1 MKVSLEWL
9 NEYIQVN
16 EKEAL
21 EILPKLGLD
30 IDDHGKPFNI
40 EGPIVFGKLEDV
52 QPHPKADKLVV
63 CKINVGT
70 EFKTILTADKSVKVG
85 KYVYVASEGAIV
97 ANGLT
102 IQNREMRGVLSEG
115 MLCSLEEL
123 GIEEKS
129 EHVYTFDVLPE
140 GAHLG
145 DSVIEY
151 LGLNDYFFEPEIT
164 PNRGDCLSYFGITR
178 ELSAWTKRT
187 PKFPIP
193 KAPKGGKDKVEI
205 IIDSDGCWRYTGRV
219 IRNVK
224 IGPSPWWLQ
233 RRLIV
238 SGLRPINNVVDITNY
253 VMLETGHPVHAFDLR
268 KIRTGKI
275 VVRDGVKGE
284 KVKLLDEKEYIL
296 NGGEVLITDGENI
309 LALGGIMGGEESGI
323 YDDTTDILLEVAM
336 FDPVKIRKPSKALG
350 VSSDS
355 SYRFERGVDFDNNV
369 YVIERLS
376 ELIHQLAGGTPS
388 EEIVDI
394 YPKKLPEKIVEVEK
408 SLIEKVLG
416 EKVENIEEI
425 LKPLGFDIEEDEKHY
440 KVFVPSFRYFD
451 VGIPEDIVEEV
462 GRIHGYENLKGEPP
476 KITAIGIGRNEKQK
490 IKYELKNL
498 LTAFGYNEAYTL
510 TFVSSEIA
518 NKLGFTGNL
527 VKVANP
533 IISEFDSLRPY
544 IFYGLLDALSYNYR
558 RQQKDVKLFEMGK
571 VFEEI
576 DGKPVEYDSLAGVAT
591 GRENP
596 HDYTDKREIS
606 FYSVKGVVEDILRR
620 FGLTA
625 EYKLNEINSFVPTRT
640 VEILVNGENVG
651 FIGMLDPEVAD
662 KVYDVKDEIYIF
674 ELNLEKLYSIFNL
687 KKEPIELPQYPY
699 VRRDISY
706 LVPKSF
712 EVGKLLQIYK
722 SKELV
727 EEVGIDDIY
736 NIDEQVNSI
745 TIYALFRHKERTLS
759 EEEVN
764 GTIEEIKQEIL
775 DKYEIKTRF

>member
-1 MKVSLEWL
+1 MRVSLEWL

-40 EGPIVFGKLEDV
+40 DGPIVFGKLEDV

-63 CKINVGT
+63 CKVNVGNGY
-70 EFKTILTADKSVKVG
+70 KTILTADKSVRAG
-85 KYVYVASEGAIV
+85 KYVYVALEGASV
-97 ANGLT
+97 ASGLT
-102 IQNREMRGVLSEG
+102 IQNREMRGILSEG

-129 EHVYTFDVLPE
+129 ENVYTFDSLPE
-140 GAHLG
+140 WVKLG
-145 DSVIEY
+145 DSVIDY

-187 PKFPIP
+187 PNFPIP
-193 KAPKGGKDKVEI
+193 KAPRSGKDKVEI
-205 IIDSDGCWRYTGRV
+205 IINSEGCWRYTGRV

-224 IGPSPWWLQ
+224 VGPSPWWLQ
-233 RRLIV
+233 RRIIA

-275 VVRDGVKGE
+275 VVRDGLKGE
-284 KVKLLDEKEYIL
+284 KVKLLDGKEYTL
-296 NGGEVLITDGENI
+296 SGGEALITDGENI
-309 LALGGIMGGEESGI
+309 LALGGIMGGEESGV
-323 YDDTTDILLEVAM
+323 YEDTTDILLEVAM
-336 FDPVKIRKPSKALG
+336 FDPVRIRKASKALG

-355 SYRFERGVDFDNNV
+355 SYRFERGVDFDNNL

-376 ELIHQLAGGTPS
+376 ELIHQLAGGMPS
-388 EEIVDI
+388 EEIIDV
-394 YPKKLPEKIVEVEK
+394 YPKKLPEKIVEVDK

-416 EKVENIEEI
+416 EKVENVEEI
-425 LKPLGFDIEEDEKHY
+425 LRPLGFDVEEDEKHY

-476 KITAIGIGRNEKQK
+476 RITAIGIGRNEKQK

-558 RQQKDVKLFEMGK
+558 RQQKDVKLFEIGK
-571 VFEEI
+571 VFEEV
-576 DGKPVEYDSLAGVAT
+576 DGKPTEYDSLSGVAT

-606 FYSVKGVVEDILRR
+606 FYSVKGVVEEILRR
-620 FGLTA
+620 FGIVA
-625 EYKLNEINSFVPTRT
+625 EYKLIEINPFVPTRA
-640 VEILVNGENVG
+640 VEIIVNSESAG

-662 KVYDVKDEIYIF
+662 KVYDVKDEIYVF
-674 ELNLEKLYSIFNL
+674 ELNLEKLYSLFNL
-687 KKEPIELPQYPY
+687 KKKPVELPQYPY

-706 LVPKSF
+706 LVPKNF
-712 EVGKLLQIYK
+712 EVGKLLEVYK
-722 SKELV
+722 TKELV
-727 EEVGIDDIY
+727 EEVGIDDVY
-736 NIDEQVNSI
+736 KIDEQVNSI
-745 TIYALFRHKERTLS
+745 TIYALFRHKERTLN

-764 GTIEEIKQEIL
+764 KTIEEIKQEIF